1 MNDNTFDRYL
11 SYWLKT
17 NYLIQ
22 INNSTYQMNRNFQQ
36 KISLFT
42 NPFEQYAR
50 AYLLIYEQENSSL
63 EKNLSTLTKSY
74 HKNLLAKLD
83 SKNII
88 SVLASSSNVI
98 NNALRILNLKN
109 NSNEISQFHQI
120 LKKLFQPMSTKLI
133 SKL

>member
-1 MNDNTFDRYL
+1 MNDNNFDRYL

-22 INNSTYQMNRNFQQ
+22 INNSTYQINRNFQQ